1 MRSSSSSDRPLC
13 SNLLDFFSRPWTRI
27 SNWGRSRGRNVV
39 QHTFWTSLCS
49 AAASTTAATY
59 SPKPSVSNALVM
71 WSQPIVF
78 LASLSEISFASEEMR
93 VMNSTQ
99 HSINRSLASLE
110 NAIPVDAGKIS
121 LTIFWTV
128 AAGELAAVGEP
139 SDIFRRGMRL
149 PYPWA
154 RTDRRWLEEM
164 SARALGGNTAQLE
177 YKRGVP
183 EVMDGCISQTGC
195 RDKSIPCYL
204 DCATACHM
212 EGNDARQRCLH
223 ATGADLPPHWMP
235 TIPSAASEENLLG
248 REHRNAQ
255 VTAWADKIY
264 PFVKRPRGNRA
275 QTWYETD

>member
-1 MRSSSSSDRPLC
+1 MYVG
-13 SNLLDFFSRPWTRI
+13 LLQLQTAPPACVRAPRGRGHSARTCWT
-27 SNWGRSRGRNVV
+27 SSRGPGPGLATRAKLGEKCPK
-39 QHTFWTSLCS
+39 HTFWTSLCS

-154 RTDRRWLEEM
+154 RTDRRWLYEM
-164 SARALGGNTAQLE
+164 SAWVLGGN
-177 YKRGVP
+177 K
-183 EVMDGCISQTGC
+183 
-195 RDKSIPCYL
+195 
-204 DCATACHM
+204 
-212 EGNDARQRCLH
+212 
-223 ATGADLPPHWMP
+223 
-235 TIPSAASEENLLG
+235 
-248 REHRNAQ
+248 AQ
-255 VTAWADKIY
+255 VC
-264 PFVKRPRGNRA
+264 VMRGQR
-275 QTWYETD
+275 T